1 MKKKSVRKFFIL
13 EDDDNVLEFL
23 KFILEAQGDIVT
35 EARTVQEGIAKIK
48 TAVFDLVICDVRLP
62 DASGMDFIKQN
73 KSQLG
78 DTPILMM
85 TSFGSLQGVEQA
97 LKLGANAF
105 ISKPLRKEHFLK
117 MVEYVLSGN
126 SMSWDQIV
134 SGENIY
140 SYFPPPA

>member
-1 MKKKSVRKFFIL
+1 MKKNSGRKFLIL
-13 EDDDNVLEFL
+13 EDDDNVIEFL
-23 KFILEAQGDIVT
+23 KFILEAQGDTVT
-35 EARTVQEGIAKIK
+35 EARTVQEGTSKLKPNA
-48 TAVFDLVICDVRLP
+48 FDLVVCDVRLP
-62 DASGMDFIKQN
+62 DASGMDFIRQN

-78 DTPILMM
+78 ETPIVMM

-97 LKLGANAF
+97 LKLGARAF

-117 MVEYVLSGN
+117 MVDYVLDGN

>member
-1 MKKKSVRKFFIL
+1 MKNNSGRKFLIL
-13 EDDDNVLEFL
+13 EDDENVLEFL
-23 KFILEAQGDIVT
+23 KFILEAQGDTVT
-35 EARTVQEGIAKIK
+35 EARTVQEGVSKIK
-48 TAVFDLVICDVRLP
+48 TAVFDLVVCDVRLP

-78 DTPILMM
+78 DTPVLMM

-97 LKLGANAF
+97 LKLGASAF

-117 MVEYVLSGN
+117 MVEYVLGGN